1 MEKVEELAEA
11 LKAVEDELN
20 LAKRVYLA
28 FPFIFWSFAI
38 PFMYLLELIL
48 IKYAGLESDYVSVTI
63 SLLFVAWFLIENTR
77 VFRKVEAIERVLGRR
92 RERKLSYAVSQ
103 VLAWFVAFFIA
114 SYLYGTGGKG
124 MLLFVGL
131 ALLLMVAVDLSFHR
145 RVQSE
150 MVLAGFIILS
160 STYLADKLPVQEMAF
175 AIMVI
180 SSAFSFAA
188 FLHIRRA
195 MRE

>member
-38 PFMYLLELIL
+38 SFMYLLDLIL
-48 IKYAGLESDYVSVTI
+48 VKYAGLEWDYVSTII

-77 VFRKVEAIERVLGRR
+77 VFGKVEAIERVLGRR
-92 RERKLSYAVSQ
+92 REKKPFYAVSQ
-103 VLAWFVAFFIA
+103 VLAWFTAFFVA

-131 ALLLMVAVDLSFHR
+131 ALFLMVAVDLSFYR

-150 MVLAGFIILS
+150 MVLAGSIILS
-160 STYLADKLPVQEMAF
+160 SAYLAGKLPVQEMAF
-175 AIMVI
+175 AVMVI

-188 FLHIRRA
+188 FLHIKRA

>member
-28 FPFIFWSFAI
+28 FPFIFWSFAL
-38 PFMYLLELIL
+38 PLMYIL
-48 IKYAGLESDYVSVTI
+48 DMTLSKYTGLESDYISSII
-63 SLLFVAWFLIENTR
+63 SLLFVAWFLVENTK
-77 VFRKVEAIERVLGRR
+77 VFGKVEAIEHVLGRKV
-92 RERKLSYAVSQ
+92 EKKLSYAVSQ
-103 VLAWFVAFFIA
+103 VLSWFVAFFLA
-114 SYLYGTGGKG
+114 NYLYGTGGRG
-124 MLLFVGL
+124 MLVFVGL
-131 ALLLMVAVDLSFHR
+131 ALFLMVTVDLAFYR
-145 RVQSE
+145 RAEPE
-150 MVLAGFIILS
+150 MVLAGSIVLPS
-160 STYLADKLPVQEMAF
+160 AYLVDKLPIQGMAF
-175 AIMVI
+175 AVMVI

>member
-38 PFMYLLELIL
+38 SFMYLLDLIL
-48 IKYAGLESDYVSVTI
+48 VKYAGLEWDYVSTII

-77 VFRKVEAIERVLGRR
+77 VFGKVEAIERVLGRR
-92 RERKLSYAVSQ
+92 REKKPFYAVSQ
-103 VLAWFVAFFIA
+103 VLAWFTAFFVA

-131 ALLLMVAVDLSFHR
+131 ALFLMVAVDLSFYR
-145 RVQSE
+145 RAQSE
-150 MVLAGFIILS
+150 MVLAGSIILS
-160 STYLADKLPVQEMAF
+160 SAYLAGKLPVQEMAF
-175 AIMVI
+175 AVMVI